1 MSLSRSRMKQGAK
14 FGRTIVLLVILYSVS
29 MDAIIDTLDICSGN
43 WTGFTQTILRAKPG
57 RHSLKDHDGLFS
69 GSYFEAQA
77 PFDLQNKFLPRS
89 GFDLILVNRIS
100 VFLDQLQAFSSSQL
114 LIQLLISLPPPIA

>member
-1 MSLSRSRMKQGAK
+1 MKQGAK